1 MSSFFS
7 FFFVSAHRRTFQCHG
22 KRLLNG
28 CSGSVVVNKYTSWG
42 LDSAVEFVVA
52 AVVSVVVIEEECIF
66 V

>member
-1 MSSFFS
+1 MEK
-7 FFFVSAHRRTFQCHG
+7 T
-22 KRLLNG
+22 LLNG

-52 AVVSVVVIEEECIF
+52 AAAAVSVVVIEEECIF

>member
-1 MSSFFS
+1 ME
-7 FFFVSAHRRTFQCHG
+7 

-28 CSGSVVVNKYTSWG
+28 CSDSVVVNKYTSWG
-42 LDSAVEFVVA
+42 LDSAVEFAAAA